1 MTTKFRLT
9 ALALIV
15 AMFSVQCTQEV
26 DDTPTYPTSIESEFT
41 PGLFS
46 CDGIDIKYQETTIS
60 PKTAAATTTSLV
72 VVLHGQNSVG
82 SDNKS
87 QIRHDAMIR
96 IWHNLSQ
103 GNNKTVILAPQ
114 CSSSRAWDEKVG
126 DVKGTT
132 MPQALKALI
141 EDFLLNRPSIDR
153 TKVYLLGYSDGAKPA
168 GAGGVWRMLSDY
180 PDSFAAG
187 MAVAADPDQTIVVAN
202 VAKTPVLSVKGEFE
216 SHAVAMTLDSFG
228 DQIRDAGGEI
238 KEIVLSARS
247 REDVCREAF
256 SAENL
261 EWIFQFK
268 KSK

>member
-1 MTTKFRLT
+1 MTTKFRLS

-15 AMFSVQCTQEV
+15 AMFSVQCTKEV
-26 DDTPTYPTSIESEFT
+26 DNTPTYPTSIESHFT
-41 PGLFS
+41 AGEFS
-46 CDGIDIKYQETTIS
+46 CDGIDINYQETTIH
-60 PKTAAATTTSLV
+60 PQATGATSLV

-96 IWHNLSQ
+96 IWHNITQ
-103 GNNKTVILAPQ
+103 GNSKTVILAPQ
-114 CSSSRAWDEKVG
+114 CGSSRSWDEKES

-132 MPQALKALI
+132 MSQALKALI
-141 EDFLLNRPSIDR
+141 EDFLLNRPAIDR
-153 TKVYLLGYSDGAKPA
+153 TKVYLLGYSDGAQPA

-187 MAVAADPDQTIVVAN
+187 MAVAADPDQTIVVEN

-238 KEIVLSARS
+238 KEVVLEVRS

-256 SAENL
+256 SAENI
-261 EWIFQFK
+261 EWVFQFSK
-268 KSK
+268 K